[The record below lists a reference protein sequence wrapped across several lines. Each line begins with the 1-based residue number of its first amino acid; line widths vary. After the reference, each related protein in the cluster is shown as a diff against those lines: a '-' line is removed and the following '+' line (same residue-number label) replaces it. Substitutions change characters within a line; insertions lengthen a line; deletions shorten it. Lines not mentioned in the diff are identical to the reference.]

1 MLRRVI
7 YALYLFS
14 KERKNGD
21 DFLMSG
27 GSIFFLFFINLITLL
42 TVIFWLMKKSFG
54 AFFVEYEYL
63 FLGVTL
69 ICFFLSQLYARY
81 IVKNIEKQ
89 NIEVRELRTE
99 SILAYGIISVILLL
113 LSMTLL

>member
-7 YALYLFS
+7 YTLYIVS
-14 KERKNGD
+14 KERKIGD
-21 DFLMSG
+21 DFLISG
-27 GSIFFLFFINLITLL
+27 GSVFFLIFINFITLL
-42 TVIFWLMKKSFG
+42 AVVFWLMKKSFG

-81 IVKNIEKQ
+81 IVKNIEKR
-89 NIEVRELRTE
+89 NAEVKKLQPV
-99 SILAYGIISVILLL
+99 SILFYGIVSVIFLL